1 MKIVF
6 EGNLGHANCVDHFV
20 DMTLEYVKQD
30 VEKELHRMTGKYVR
44 VTIEEI
50 KEPVKESPKVCYA
63 AMGSA

>member
-1 MKIVF
+1 MKVIFKGGLAHV
-6 EGNLGHANCVDHFV
+6 NCVDFYV

-30 VEKELHRMTGKYVR
+30 IEKELRQILGKYVK

-63 AMGSA
+63 AMGAA